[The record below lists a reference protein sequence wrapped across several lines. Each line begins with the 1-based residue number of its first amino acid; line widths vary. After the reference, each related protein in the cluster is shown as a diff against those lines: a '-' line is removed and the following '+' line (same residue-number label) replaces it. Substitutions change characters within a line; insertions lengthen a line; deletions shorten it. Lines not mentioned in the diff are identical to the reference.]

1 MPPAHASRVLPAH
14 LESNFINPVF
24 RGAQPAGC
32 LRAPTRVPPLSAWS
46 ESATAAASAAAA
58 GDDFTSDDILR
69 EIERARPDV
78 GIVTVA
84 SEIDGGLELI
94 QWLVAR
100 RYLVSLGH
108 SAATYEQAIDAI
120 AAGARQATHL
130 FNRMPPLGHRAPGL
144 AGAVLQSDEIAAEL
158 ICDGFHVHPAL
169 VRTAVAAKRPLRAF
183 A

>member
-1 MPPAHASRVLPAH
+1 DGVDSLDEIAAGNAIQSIAARLPRYGVTAFCPTTVACRPDALRRVLDQVRDARSVPPAHASRVLPAH

-32 LRAPTRVPPLSAWS
+32 LRAPARIPPLSAWS

-84 SEIDGGLELI
+84 SEID
-94 QWLVAR
+94 
-100 RYLVSLGH
+100 
-108 SAATYEQAIDAI
+108 
-120 AAGARQATHL
+120 
-130 FNRMPPLGHRAPGL
+130 
-144 AGAVLQSDEIAAEL
+144 
-158 ICDGFHVHPAL
+158 
-169 VRTAVAAKRPLRAF
+169 
-183 A
+183 